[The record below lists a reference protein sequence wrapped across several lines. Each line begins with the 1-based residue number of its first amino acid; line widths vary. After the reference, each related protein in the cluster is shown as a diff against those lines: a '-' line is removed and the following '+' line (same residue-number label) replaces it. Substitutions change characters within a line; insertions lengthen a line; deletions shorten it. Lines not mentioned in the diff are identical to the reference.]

1 MCAHRK
7 RVKFTQ
13 APATEKDACNGAFL
27 LAACRMRR
35 RPPGLRFLRPV
46 RPPFAATATAAM
58 PFATDTPPAN
68 LLAIELYDQPGHLI
82 RRAQQI
88 AVSVFYEEVGREVT
102 PIQYAVLRMLQEKPG
117 LDQVTLAQEVALDT
131 STAAEIAARL
141 ENKGWIVRE
150 VLPRRQRRLLLTAE
164 GEAVLARTVP
174 GVRRMQQVLLS
185 NLDAAEQQEFLR
197 LLRKFVHLGNDQSRA
212 PLRCAPGTDEA
223 PAPRE

>member
-1 MCAHRK
+1 MP
-7 RVKFTQ
+7 V
-13 APATEKDACNGAFL
+13 DAASS
-27 LAACRMRR
+27 AD
-35 RPPGLRFLRPV
+35 P
-46 RPPFAATATAAM
+46 
-58 PFATDTPPAN
+58 
-68 LLAIELYDQPGHLI
+68 LAIELYDQPGHLL

-131 STAAEIAARL
+131 STAAEMAARL
-141 ENKGWIVRE
+141 ENKGWITRE

-185 NLDAAEQQEFLR
+185 KLDAAEQQEFMR
-197 LLRKFVHLGNDQSRA
+197 LLRKFVLLGNEQSRA
-212 PLRCAPGTDEA
+212 PMRPGGGSAEG
-223 PAPRE
+223 PAGAEPPQA

>member
-1 MCAHRK
+1 MPADS
-7 RVKFTQ
+7 
-13 APATEKDACNGAFL
+13 AP
-27 LAACRMRR
+27 
-35 RPPGLRFLRPV
+35 PP
-46 RPPFAATATAAM
+46 TA
-58 PFATDTPPAN
+58 D

-141 ENKGWIVRE
+141 ETKGWITRE

-174 GVRRMQQVLLS
+174 GVRRMQQTLLS
-185 NLDAAEQQEFLR
+185 KLDAAEQQEFMR
-197 LLRKFVHLGNDQSRA
+197 LLRKFVHLGNEYSRA
-212 PLRCAPGTDEA
+212 PLRPGSTGGAPDGEGPDGTAEV
-223 PAPRE
+223 PRA